1 MMLSD
6 RDRGILEFEETYW
19 VHTGRKQ
26 NDIREQFGVSA
37 ARYYQLLH
45 EIAAT
50 PDAVKEFPQL
60 TKRMLERRNAHER
73 AAARR
78 AEFNRK

>member
-1 MMLSD
+1 MLSD
-6 RDRGILEFEETYW
+6 RDRAILTFEEQHW

-26 NDIREQFGVSA
+26 NDIREQFGISA

-50 PDAVKEFPQL
+50 PDAVAAFPQL
-60 TKRMLERRNAHER
+60 TKRMLERRRAHER
-73 AAARR
+73 AAQRR
-78 AEFNRK
+78 ASFNRE